1 MNKQTKIVA
10 TIGPASNS
18 PEMIEKLIET
28 GMNVARINFSHG
40 KLEDHRKTIEMI
52 REVAKKLDKFVGIL
66 ADTKGPEIRV
76 GDFENGKV
84 TYKRG
89 SFIKIFKKP
98 VLGNE
103 EGFHIPVN
111 ELYDDIKIGDCLLI
125 DDGRVR
131 LTVIEKRDD
140 HLYVE
145 VMNSGTIKDKK
156 GVNVPGTHITMPF
169 ISAKDSEDI
178 KFAVDMDVDYI
189 ALSFVRTPG
198 DVLSVRSILSFL
210 NAKHIEIIA
219 KIESQAAM
227 DDIDAII
234 EVSDGIMVARG
245 DLGVEVTNELVP
257 LYQKIM
263 ISKAI
268 QAGRPIITA
277 THMLESMMS
286 YPRPTRAETSDVANA
301 ILDGSDAI
309 MLSGETA
316 AGEYPVESVETMVSI
331 AKVIEPAF
339 DYEGILDKYFH
350 NKQST
355 VNDAIGL
362 TVSQIASTLSD
373 VKAVVAF
380 TETGGTPKRLCK
392 FRPCVPIIAVTNNR
406 KTCTKLSCYWGVHPV
421 YRKDYTDF
429 LSYDRVGIEVAKEL
443 GLKNGDKIII
453 TSGYA
458 QQHGS
463 TNTIRIIDVN

>member
-1 MNKQTKIVA
+1 M
-10 TIGPASNS
+10 S
-18 PEMIEKLIET
+18 
-28 GMNVARINFSHG
+28 
-40 KLEDHRKTIEMI
+40 
-52 REVAKKLDKFVGIL
+52 
-66 ADTKGPEIRV
+66 
-76 GDFENGKV
+76 
-84 TYKRG
+84 
-89 SFIKIFKKP
+89 
-98 VLGNE
+98 
-103 EGFHIPVN
+103 
-111 ELYDDIKIGDCLLI
+111 
-125 DDGRVR
+125 
-131 LTVIEKRDD
+131 
-140 HLYVE
+140 
-145 VMNSGTIKDKK
+145 
-156 GVNVPGTHITMPF
+156 GTHITMPF

-178 KFAVDMDVDYI
+178 KFAEAMDVDYI

-380 TETGGTPKRLCK
+380 TETGGTPKDYANLDL
-392 FRPCVPIIAVTNNR
+392 VYQ
-406 KTCTKLSCYWGVHPV
+406 LS
-421 YRKDYTDF
+421 
-429 LSYDRVGIEVAKEL
+429 L
-443 GLKNGDKIII
+443 
-453 TSGYA
+453 
-458 QQHGS
+458 
-463 TNTIRIIDVN
+463 